1 MPYFFCLRGCD
12 CDLRLRLNGRH
23 CPAAMQGHKTRG
35 IRCAASLLLGS
46 ISFHAVQYSY
56 SYVRMVHTTV
66 FDFLVRSCHLNL
78 NWKRTVSFNR
88 NMTPR
93 QTQTACIFILTSL
106 QHFYSK
112 ICMGLV

>member
-1 MPYFFCLRGCD
+1 MLCKD
-12 CDLRLRLNGRH
+12 
-23 CPAAMQGHKTRG
+23 TRQEESD
-35 IRCAASLLLGS
+35 ALLLLSSS
-46 ISFHAVQYSY
+46 IPFHAVQYSC
-56 SYVRMVHTTV
+56 SYLRMVHTV

-93 QTQTACIFILTSL
+93 QTQTACIFILISL

-112 ICMGLV
+112 IWFYAFSHEPSPQFFFFWK